1 MLKVIFATTNH
12 NDFCTNDRMS
22 LPWGKLKEDL
32 QYFKRI
38 TIGNGNNA
46 VIMGKNTFTS
56 LCHTPLPNRL
66 NIVVSKSMY
75 NNVFSHT
82 TEKKYLLASNLNN
95 AINLAKE
102 KNVDNIFIIGGI
114 QLLNEAFERD
124 DIDTIYLNVI
134 RFKKNETNNSEKL
147 DCIKYYYKFP
157 SYILHCTLED
167 IFNSNEYDICF
178 YKYFNDTYIN
188 INENDD
194 ITLTM
199 EDVLGISKTD
209 KYRQMQDLSNSFK
222 VSSAKVNKNNNLIKL
237 RDNLIKSRDKLINC
251 VDDIYLNLVKKV
263 LTQGNKRSD
272 RTNVGTLSLFGESF
286 KIDISKCFPLLTC
299 KRVYWKGVVE
309 ELLFFISGETD
320 TKILEDKKVTIWKG
334 NTSREFLDKR
344 GLTHFKEGEYGECY
358 GYNWRHFGKEYTPIL
373 QRDEKYV
380 KEGGVDQLQN
390 VIDMIKKDPTSRRH
404 YVTAWNPCSIDR
416 IPLPSCH
423 INFQFYVN
431 GDELSILVNMR
442 SCDVFLGL
450 PFNIASYALLTYM
463 IAHLT
468 NLKPKELTFMLGDT
482 HIYNNHISQCEELL
496 TRSLKNSPT
505 LLFNRKVNNI
515 DEFTF
520 NDFTVEN
527 YDPHPTIK
535 GEMAI

>member
-12 NDFCTNDRMS
+12 NDFCTNDRLS

-124 DIDTIYLNVI
+124 DINEIYLNVI
-134 RFKKNETNNSEKL
+134 RSRKNENENL
-147 DCIKYYYKFP
+147 VKYYYKFP

-167 IFNSNEYDICF
+167 ICQSNEYDIYF
-178 YKYFNDTYIN
+178 YKYFKNVPRDLIVEH
-188 INENDD
+188 NEPQK
-194 ITLTM
+194 I
-199 EDVLGISKTD
+199 
-209 KYRQMQDLSNSFK
+209 
-222 VSSAKVNKNNNLIKL
+222 
-237 RDNLIKSRDKLINC
+237 INC

-272 RTNVGTLSLFGESF
+272 RTNVGTVSLFGESF

-505 LLFNRKVNNI
+505 LLVNRKVNNI
-515 DEFTF
+515 DEFIF